1 MIIISA
7 GNARAAR
14 PADERN
20 KRDIFRNRTR
30 STKCVSEINHMQ
42 VDNVKLN
49 VWFDSTEWQILKETR
64 KLILIL

>member
-14 PADERN
+14 PAGERN

-49 VWFDSTEWQILKETR
+49 V
-64 KLILIL
+64 